1 MKPHGDQFV
10 VQMASTAC
18 LYNLTKGEIA
28 KKIHPQL
35 LEQVVN
41 QTLSAMETFP
51 NHYQARLTNMPFI
64 S

>member
-51 NHYQARLTNMPFI
+51 NHYQASPI
-64 S
+64 

>member
-51 NHYQARLTNMPFI
+51 NHYQA
-64 S
+64 